1 MQNGFTGQSFIF
13 PDTRTRVDFKTYT
26 QFSNNHTILE
36 GFEFGFP
43 NLGNHPEN
51 VGIGNDEY
59 LGDSTLINT
68 QRFRLATRDSR
79 LVTGFT
85 PIDGYTE
92 LIADYLRDA
101 EILETKHAELLDEP
115 VAVKQ

>member
-1 MQNGFTGQSFIF
+1 MPKEFKRKTKGIEGYINYSMQNGFTGQSFIF

-68 QRFRLATRDSR
+68 HSVSA
-79 LVTGFT
+79 
-85 PIDGYTE
+85 
-92 LIADYLRDA
+92 
-101 EILETKHAELLDEP
+101 
-115 VAVKQ
+115 

>member
-1 MQNGFTGQSFIF
+1 MWEFMPKEFKRKTKGIEGYINYSMQNGFTGQSFIF

-68 QRFRLATRDSR
+68 QRFRLATRDSK

-85 PIDGYTE
+85 PI
-92 LIADYLRDA
+92 
-101 EILETKHAELLDEP
+101 
-115 VAVKQ
+115 